1 MSHPFALPDPC
12 YEFIAV
18 SACAITTLRCRPR
31 PSISVSITS
40 PTWRNSPLP
49 APTLQECLSRSHHR
63 VPVSRWR
70 REMMFMTLSPYTRT
84 SEDEVHSLGL
94 GVSNGSHRALS
105 DPLSDKSESI
115 ERACEDTSAEGT
127 ARCASVG
134 LSLMSL
140 SSRRWLLFG
149 KGVIRSGWQPAVV
162 IPKRRNSI

>member
-1 MSHPFALPDPC
+1 
-12 YEFIAV
+12 
-18 SACAITTLRCRPR
+18 
-31 PSISVSITS
+31 
-40 PTWRNSPLP
+40 
-49 APTLQECLSRSHHR
+49 
-63 VPVSRWR
+63 
-70 REMMFMTLSPYTRT
+70 MTLPPYTRT

-105 DPLSDKSESI
+105 DPLSEKSESI

-162 IPKRRNSI
+162 IPKRRNSIWRSNLPWRHLKVRRQLSKRWLLAWLRTSVRRL